1 MLEIISKTGD
11 AAIATVYVAQTK
23 EHKYLEFVESVSP
36 PLQRKDKWVLI
47 ISTSFGC
54 PVGCSM
60 CDAGGFFY
68 GKLSQEEILAQIDY
82 LVALRFPDK
91 NISCA
96 KFKIQ
101 FARMGEPALNLAVLD
116 VLAELPERYKC
127 SNLLP
132 SLSTVAP
139 NGCEDFFSRLL
150 VIKNRLYAGGDF
162 QMQFSIHTTD
172 QQLREKLI
180 PIKKWDFVR
189 IADYGA
195 KFYVA
200 GDKKIALN
208 FALAKDS
215 PICVKELKKYFD
227 PRIFIIK
234 ITPVNPTISS
244 MANEIKSYFVTGAA
258 NEDTDNLLEQLRAAG
273 YEVILSIGEL
283 EENKIGSNCGQSVR
297 KFIAERDFKLGKKM
311 YSYDINFSI

>member
-1 MLEIISKTGD
+1 MACTFDEPNVSLEVSSACTGPPQC
-11 AAIATVYVAQTK
+11 IRTK
-23 EHKYLEFVESVSP
+23 GDGLCGVQSVFGAVGGTGNQGQAELYHNDPKSFI
-36 PLQRKDKWVLI
+36 RE
-47 ISTSFGC
+47 SFGMDHM
-54 PVGCSM
+54 SFSRRL
-60 CDAGGFFY
+60 D
-68 GKLSQEEILAQIDY
+68 
-82 LVALRFPDK
+82 
-91 NISCA
+91 N
-96 KFKIQ
+96 
-101 FARMGEPALNLAVLD
+101 LD